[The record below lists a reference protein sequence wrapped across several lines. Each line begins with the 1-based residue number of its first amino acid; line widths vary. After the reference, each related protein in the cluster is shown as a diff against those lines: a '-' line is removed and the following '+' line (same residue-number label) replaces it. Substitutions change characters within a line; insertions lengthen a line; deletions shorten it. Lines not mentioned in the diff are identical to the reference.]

1 MKIISKGKPA
11 SQIKPVRADSKK
23 ALILKATLKGITTE
37 DIMKLTGWAKSAA
50 SSAIA
55 TDRQARGTYH
65 GRPNIFLVGSPFC
78 WRPFRRADPQART
91 RVALAGVAG
100 QISVITLP
108 KERL

>member
-55 TDRQARGTYH
+55 TDIVPLGYKVTLDEGVYMVKSPK
-65 GRPNIFLVGSPFC
+65 GMKNPGLVS
-78 WRPFRRADPQART
+78 
-91 RVALAGVAG
+91 LAH
-100 QISVITLP
+100 LP
-108 KERL
+108 E